1 MVAGL
6 ISLLLIAV
14 SIFWVGGG
22 SLITARNRTL
32 AYFYEETD
40 AGPSL
45 DELITGITGQVSNM
59 TVVLGRTDGTQE
71 LIQDLLAQVS
81 QVNDAQNRTDMLMY
95 EGLVQNL
102 VASANAIEADEDA
115 DQLSYILAT
124 INSNYNMLSTRSY
137 NTQVEVFNERLSVFP
152 ANVIAQVRGIARIPA
167 VFVR

>member
-1 MVAGL
+1 M
-6 ISLLLIAV
+6 
-14 SIFWVGGG
+14 
-22 SLITARNRTL
+22 ITARNRTL